1 MAYEKIMAPVGE
13 KLAVLL
19 GMGPYLDYLKD
30 LQVVM
35 VLVGLACFVS
45 ALALLLL
52 ARSHCKL
59 RSQIGLT
66 RPGPEPDKTS

>member
-13 KLAVLL
+13 KLAALL

-30 LQVVM
+30 LRIVM
-35 VLVGLACFVS
+35 VLVALACFLS

-52 ARSHCKL
+52 TRSHCKL
-59 RSQIGLT
+59 RSKVGLT
-66 RPGPEPDKTS
+66 RPEPDPEKTL

>member
-1 MAYEKIMAPVGE
+1 VAYEKIMAPVGE

-30 LQVVM
+30 LRIVM
-35 VLVGLACFVS
+35 VLVGLACFMS

-52 ARSHCKL
+52 TRSHCKL

-66 RPGPEPDKTS
+66 RPGPDPDKTS